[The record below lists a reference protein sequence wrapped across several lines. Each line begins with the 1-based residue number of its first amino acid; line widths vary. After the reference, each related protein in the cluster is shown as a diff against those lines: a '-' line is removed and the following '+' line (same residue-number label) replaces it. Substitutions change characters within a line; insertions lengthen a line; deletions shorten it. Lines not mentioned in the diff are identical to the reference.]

1 MSVGDQ
7 FLTYKEFEI
16 FVKNLNR
23 RLSDL
28 SITGIEAGVPSFLP
42 AHNEL
47 PLIQGGAP
55 DDYYHFTLARHSDL
69 SDGGDCSIHKH
80 DDRYYTEAEVDALLA
95 ALDLGIILDG
105 GSASVFN
112 GEVRLGLDGGVA

>member
-1 MSVGDQ
+1 MIGER
-7 FLTYKEFEI
+7 FLTKKEFDL

-23 RLSDL
+23 RLSSL
-28 SITGIEAGVPSFLP
+28 SITGIDAGVPSFIS

-55 DDYYHFTLARHSDL
+55 DDYYHLTLARHSDL

-80 DDRYYTEAEVDALLA
+80 DDIYYTEAEVDALLA
-95 ALDLGIILDG
+95 ALDFGIILDG
-105 GSASVFN
+105 GSASVLN
-112 GEVRLGLDGGVA
+112 GEVRLGLDGGSA